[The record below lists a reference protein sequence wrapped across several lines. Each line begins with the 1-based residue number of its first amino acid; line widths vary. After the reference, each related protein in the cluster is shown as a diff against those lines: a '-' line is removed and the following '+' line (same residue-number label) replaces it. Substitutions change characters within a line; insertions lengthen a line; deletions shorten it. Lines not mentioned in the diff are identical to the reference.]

1 MKTRLLAVSAAL
13 LCVLSMAV
21 AGRVP
26 SGEEGP
32 DGCTSVLVT
41 KSASAD
47 GSVMTT
53 HSCDGNYEFRLH
65 WVPGRNTKPGTMM
78 PVYRG
83 GGNGRERDQ
92 AVKVTEIPEAE
103 KTFARFDSAYP
114 FMNEKQVAIGET
126 TIGGKR
132 ELENDEGLFDIMAL
146 ERLALE
152 RASTAR
158 EAIDLMGRTAYQY
171 GYHGAGECL
180 TVIDKNEAWM
190 FEVFG
195 AGPAGKGA
203 VWAARRIPEGEVGVS
218 ANRSRITTLDLKDKD
233 HYMAP
238 ENVSSL
244 AVEMGWWNPES
255 GQEFVFNKA
264 YSDPPGYYNTR
275 REWRALSILAPSLHL
290 DPWDKNVPFSV
301 KPDRKVTVQDLMR
314 IHRDSYEGTEFD
326 MTKGLAA
333 GPFRSPNRWS
343 TQIQPPAGYLGWER
357 SIAIFR
363 CAYCVILQCRGWL
376 PDPIGGLAWF
386 AEDDPKTSCF
396 VPLYAGITRV
406 PQSLELGGRDKFE
419 RESAWWA
426 FNFVANWAELK
437 FSYMIE
443 DIRNQYSAME
453 EGYFKQQPEVEGRAL
468 ELFRQKP
475 ELAQAFLTD
484 YSCTTAQRAVDDWW
498 KLSDTLIAK
507 YSDGYI
513 NLPRTGRTAGYPKEW
528 LDAVGYGKTK
538 SKQ

>member
-1 MKTRLLAVSAAL
+1 MKTKLFALIAAL
-13 LCVLSMAV
+13 LCVLSMA
-21 AGRVP
+21 ASGREP
-26 SGEEGP
+26 SDEEGT
-32 DGCTSVLVT
+32 DGCTSILVT
-41 KSASAD
+41 KLASAD

-65 WVPGRNTKPGTMM
+65 WVAGRNNKPGIMM

-92 AVKVTEIPEAE
+92 AVKVAKIPEAE
-103 KTFARFDSAYP
+103 KTYARFDSAYP

-132 ELENDEGLFDIMAL
+132 ELVNDEGLFNIMAL

-152 RASTAR
+152 RASAAR
-158 EAIDLMGRTAYQY
+158 EAIDLMGRTAFQY

-180 TVIDKNEAWM
+180 TVIDRNEAWM

-195 AGPAGKGA
+195 AGVSGKGA
-203 VWAARRIPEGEVGVS
+203 AWAARRIPDGEVGVS

-233 HYMAP
+233 HYMAS
-238 ENVSSL
+238 ENVFSL
-244 AVEMGWWNPES
+244 AEEMGWWDRKS
-255 GQEFVFNKA
+255 GQEFVFNRA

-275 REWRALSILAPSLHL
+275 REWRALSMLAPSLHL

-301 KPDRKVTVQDLMR
+301 KPDKKVSIQDLMR

-333 GPFRSPNRWS
+333 GPFYSPNRWS

-363 CAYCVILQCRGWL
+363 CSYCLVLQCRDWL

-396 VPLYAGITRV
+396 VPFLCRHHQSAPIVRTRRQRQV
-406 PQSLELGGRDKFE
+406 RARLGLLGFQLRCQ
-419 RESAWWA
+419 
-426 FNFVANWAELK
+426 L
-437 FSYMIE
+437 
-443 DIRNQYSAME
+443 
-453 EGYFKQQPEVEGRAL
+453 GRAEIL
-468 ELFRQKP
+468 VHDRRHQEAVFDDGGGLF
-475 ELAQAFLTD
+475 QA
-484 YSCTTAQRAVDDWW
+484 AA
-498 KLSDTLIAK
+498 
-507 YSDGYI
+507 
-513 NLPRTGRTAGYPKEW
+513 
-528 LDAVGYGKTK
+528 
-538 SKQ
+538 